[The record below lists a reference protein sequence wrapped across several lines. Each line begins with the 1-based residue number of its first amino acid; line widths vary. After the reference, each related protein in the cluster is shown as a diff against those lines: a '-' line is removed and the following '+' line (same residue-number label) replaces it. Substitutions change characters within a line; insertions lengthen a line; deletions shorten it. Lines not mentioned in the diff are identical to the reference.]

1 MITRAALRSRAG
13 LLLLGIGV
21 LLLYGH
27 RLGATGLLELDEAR
41 YAAVAR
47 EMAESGDWLVPRLN
61 GIAHFTKPPLAYWS
75 AAAAFRLLGPTELA
89 ARLGPLLAALATLA
103 ATWGIGR
110 RLGGRAAAAWGV
122 AVLATSPEFFMMGRT
137 LSTDIFLTA
146 ACTVALLGAVWDWTS
161 PDAGVDRGA
170 GGCKTAD
177 RAGPIGAGLFWSAL
191 GIGFLAKGPVV
202 FIIVGGALSGSLAF
216 AEDRRRLRGLL
227 RWWGPLVFAAIALPW
242 YTLAAARTPGL
253 LAYWLGQEV
262 VGRVAA
268 DVHHRGG
275 PWYYFLPVLALGCL
289 PWSVLLPAAA
299 TEPQPRAAAARRLLL
314 AWLLVPLAMLSLSR
328 SKLPTYILPLFP
340 AAALLVGGYLARLP
354 ELGADRRARR
364 TAYAFGALAFAIA
377 AGLAIVAWH
386 PPMASVRALM
396 ADEPLLEELAELLG
410 PLAVGAALGAAA
422 LLAGRFRLARAAW
435 LAGAAAMLVQGVYE
449 LDDVAAVDSL
459 KGLAAVAG
467 GPADRVATYHLSR
480 YGLRFYTDRPVLEVG
495 GGRDLRFEAD
505 PAASARR
512 FAPSDDGALVAASR
526 EAAAAGGRLFVL
538 ARARDAARV
547 EVLVPGGLEPVG
559 VAGDLALLATAP
571 PPPTQRPAP

>member
-1 MITRAALRSRAG
+1 MITRAALRGRAG

-21 LLLYGH
+21 LLLYSH

-89 ARLGPLLAALATLA
+89 ARLGPLLAALVTLA

-146 ACTVALLGAVWDWTS
+146 ACTAALLGAVWHWTP
-161 PDAGVDRGA
+161 PDAGGDRAADARAA
-170 GGCKTAD
+170 GRCEAAD
-177 RAGPIGAGLFWSAL
+177 RAGPIGAALFWSAL

-202 FIIVGGALSGSLAF
+202 LIIVAGALGGSLAF
-216 AEDRRRLRGLL
+216 AGDRPRFRGLF

-242 YTLAAARTPGL
+242 YALAAARTPGL

-299 TEPQPRAAAARRLLL
+299 MERQPRAAAARRLLL
-314 AWLLVPLAMLSLSR
+314 AWLLVPLALFSLSR
-328 SKLPTYILPLFP
+328 SKLPTYVLPLFP
-340 AAALLVGGYLARLP
+340 AAALLAGGYLARLP

-377 AGLAIVAWH
+377 AGLGVVAWH
-386 PPMASVRALM
+386 APAALARTFVADASLA
-396 ADEPLLEELAELLG
+396 EEAGELLG
-410 PLAVGAALGAAA
+410 PLSAGAALGAAA
-422 LLAGRFRLARAAW
+422 LLSGRYRLARAAW
-435 LAGAAAMLVQGVYE
+435 LAGALAMLLQGVHE
-449 LDDVAAVDSL
+449 LGDVAAVDSL

-512 FAPSDDGALVAASR
+512 FAPPDDGALVAASR
-526 EAAAAGGRLFVL
+526 TAAAAGGRLFVL

-547 EVLVPGGLEPVG
+547 EGLVPGGLEPVG

-571 PPPTQRPAP
+571 PPAP